1 MNEMRYS
8 VCFLSLYI
16 LGESL
21 LPEAV
26 VANLLPRGEQQ
37 AELKD
42 GKNLNF
48 LGFFEPRNYLTL
60 EISYFE
66 TSYCLRYYPLIFF
79 SYLKFNFLAAEG
91 MLNNYQEMLSNG
103 MWFPV

>member
-48 LGFFEPRNYLTL
+48 LGFFEPWN
-60 EISYFE
+60 
-66 TSYCLRYYPLIFF
+66 
-79 SYLKFNFLAAEG
+79 
-91 MLNNYQEMLSNG
+91 
-103 MWFPV
+103 

>member
-1 MNEMRYS
+1 MNEMRYR
-8 VCFLSLYI
+8 VCYLSLDA

-42 GKNLNF
+42 GNNLNF
-48 LGFFEPRNYLTL
+48 SGFFEPWN
-60 EISYFE
+60 
-66 TSYCLRYYPLIFF
+66 
-79 SYLKFNFLAAEG
+79 
-91 MLNNYQEMLSNG
+91 
-103 MWFPV
+103 